1 MNIFF
6 FVSSWNE
13 LVIKAQTKSNKR
25 QTQTELSS
33 HPWLFAEFVQRV
45 DEWRHAAWARPV
57 ERLLPHRDRHQ
68 VLEQLDRV
76 WHRIQRAAAVRR
88 VSFYCHL
95 QRAAVW
101 NLRRMLDKS
110 VQLRG
115 KPQVSFKFLNYFK
128 RKKFQFFFF
137 IKRFTNTLFKYTQKI
152 LALRNLL
159 GTYVQNKDT
168 VNILLI
174 SLRII
179 LPISQFK
186 I

>member
-1 MNIFF
+1 
-6 FVSSWNE
+6 
-13 LVIKAQTKSNKR
+13 
-25 QTQTELSS
+25 
-33 HPWLFAEFVQRV
+33 
-45 DEWRHAAWARPV
+45 
-57 ERLLPHRDRHQ
+57 
-68 VLEQLDRV
+68 
-76 WHRIQRAAAVRR
+76 
-88 VSFYCHL
+88 
-95 QRAAVW
+95 
-101 NLRRMLDKS
+101 MLDKS